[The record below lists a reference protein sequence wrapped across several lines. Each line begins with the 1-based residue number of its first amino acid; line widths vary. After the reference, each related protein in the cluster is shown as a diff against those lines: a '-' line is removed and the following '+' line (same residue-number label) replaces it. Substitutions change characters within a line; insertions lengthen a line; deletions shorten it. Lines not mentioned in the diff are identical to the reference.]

1 MTIPQTKM
9 LMEIIE
15 RLDKIIELLQ
25 AKQPLLE
32 VKIPKN
38 TMSDASAKMQ
48 AQLACGILNGQRIRE
63 VDHEKLGYLL
73 RCNICG
79 HRVEEGVRF
88 KCPNN

>member
-1 MTIPQTKM
+1 VTIPQTKM

-25 AKQPLLE
+25 ARQPVPE
-32 VKIPKN
+32 IKIPKN
-38 TMSDASAKMQ
+38 TMSDASAEMH
-48 AQLACGILNGQRIRE
+48 AQLACGILNGQRVRE
-63 VDHEKLGYLL
+63 VNHEKMGYLL

-88 KCPNN
+88 TCPNR